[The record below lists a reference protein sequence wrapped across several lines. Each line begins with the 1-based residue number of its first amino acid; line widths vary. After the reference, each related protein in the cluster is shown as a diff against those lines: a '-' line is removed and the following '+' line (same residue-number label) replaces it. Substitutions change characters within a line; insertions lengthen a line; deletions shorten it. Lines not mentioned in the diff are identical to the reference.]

1 MNGKAHRQYGLRAG
15 SQPMVGKATVL
26 FALQTAILH
35 RADLS
40 YDLYKT
46 FQSRSE
52 GAALLCWLNSSDKP
66 RGAKRNSGSIDI
78 FRRKAKI

>member
-1 MNGKAHRQYGLRAG
+1 MNGKAHRRYGLRAG

-26 FALQTAILH
+26 SALQTPILQC
-35 RADLS
+35 ADLS

-52 GAALLCWLNSSDKP
+52 GAALLCLLNFSDKP
-66 RGAKRNSGSIDI
+66 RGAKRNGGSIDI
-78 FRRKAKI
+78 FSRKAKI